1 MINLADKL
9 TAKTVEGILAD
20 SNEIK
25 YTKEMGDTAKAETVA
40 KELSNLTDSMSGLS
54 NSVTTLSQEFEI
66 TQSDIEQLLNKSE
79 QYTDILLSLDNIVFS
94 DTKILVKDKRCNLK
108 LTER

>member
-25 YTKEMGDTAKAETVA
+25 YTKEMGDTSKAETVA

-66 TQSDIEQLLNKSE
+66 IKTVRSAILIEPSIPMIGTL
-79 QYTDILLSLDNIVFS
+79 TFS
-94 DTKILVKDKRCNLK
+94 MISP
-108 LTER
+108 